1 MTIYLVQ
8 HGQCLDKETDPN
20 RSLSAEGKATTILV
34 AKTALDASIKVT
46 TIVHSGKL
54 RTQQTAELFSK
65 YLKVSQIESIKGI
78 DPLDNVID
86 FVQHFQFSDRMM
98 IVGHLPFMERLA
110 AYLITGNPELTVI
123 KFQNAGI
130 VCLNQNE
137 KNNWHLKW
145 TIMPVID

>member
-8 HGQCLDKETDPN
+8 HGQCIDKETDPN
-20 RSLSAEGKATTILV
+20 RSLSVEGRTTTIQV
-34 AKTALDASIKVT
+34 AKTALDTDIKVA

-54 RTQQTAELFSK
+54 RAQQTAELFSK
-65 YLKVSQIESIKGI
+65 YLKASQIKSTKGI
-78 DPLDNVID
+78 GPLDNVID
-86 FVQHFQFSDRMM
+86 FVKHFQFSDKMM

-110 AYLITGNPELTVI
+110 AYLITGNPELTVV

-130 VCLNQNE
+130 ICLDQNE
-137 KNNWHLKW
+137 KNNWHIKW